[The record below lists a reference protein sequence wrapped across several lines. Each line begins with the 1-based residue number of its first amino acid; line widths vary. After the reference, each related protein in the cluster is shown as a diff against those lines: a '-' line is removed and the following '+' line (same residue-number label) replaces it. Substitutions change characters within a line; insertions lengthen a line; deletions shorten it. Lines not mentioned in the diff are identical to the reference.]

1 MEKHVST
8 NLEKLALILRNLRK
22 APNRKYLRKTPTD
35 KLKNARQLYETN
47 LYLLE
52 NFENS
57 NHKPLLRKTRDVFSE
72 IDFFIDVRLDIAK
85 HLISFR
91 TIVKLIIISKKIY
104 QNNKMADPKVDLK
117 LGTAVV
123 PVSDGSQGNMISFID
138 SVGLF
143 VDTVNAEFA
152 TATVDQ
158 KAAAKVTIIEF
169 IMTSLT
175 GKARSVVGDNPANV
189 AQILN
194 QLNTR
199 CGVATSS
206 DVYIS
211 KLGTLKQTSDINKF
225 TTEVENL
232 TLLLEKAYITE
243 KKSG

>member
-1 MEKHVST
+1 MEKHVSN

-22 APNRKYLRKTPTD
+22 APNRKYLRKTLTD
-35 KLKNARQLYETN
+35 ELKNARQLYENN

-72 IDFFIDVRLDIAK
+72 IFFFIDVQQDIDK

-91 TIVKLIIISKKIY
+91 TIVKLIIIFKKLY

-123 PVSDGSQGNMISFID
+123 PVFDGSQGNMISFID
-138 SVGLF
+138 AVGLF

-158 KAAAKVTIIEF
+158 KAAAKVTIIKF
-169 IMTSLT
+169 VMTRQGQLLMTTQRTLT
-175 GKARSVVGDNPANV
+175 KFS
-189 AQILN
+189 
-194 QLNTR
+194 
-199 CGVATSS
+199 
-206 DVYIS
+206 IS
-211 KLGTLKQTSDINKF
+211 
-225 TTEVENL
+225 
-232 TLLLEKAYITE
+232 
-243 KKSG
+243 